1 MHIIVLFGTGPWVL
15 QHIIDLLGS
24 GSYELIR
31 RGRGHWGSDPP
42 PKIAR
47 ATFSVGP
54 SIRAPI
60 LKKNLNI
67 HPFKFTFSRKTQ

>member
-31 RGRGHWGSDPP
+31 RGRGHWGSDLP
-42 PKIAR
+42 PKIAS
-47 ATFSVGP
+47 ATFSG
-54 SIRAPI
+54 S
-60 LKKNLNI
+60 K
-67 HPFKFTFSRKTQ
+67 H